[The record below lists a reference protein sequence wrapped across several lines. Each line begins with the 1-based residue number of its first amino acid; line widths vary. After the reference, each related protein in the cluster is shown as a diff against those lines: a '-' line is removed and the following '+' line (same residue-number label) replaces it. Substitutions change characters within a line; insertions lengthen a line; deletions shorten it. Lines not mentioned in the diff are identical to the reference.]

1 MNMIV
6 LISAAVGTVVPC
18 VAIWLGDVVSRR
30 AAAQSR

>member
-18 VAIWLGDVVSRR
+18 LAIWLGDTRR
-30 AAAQSR
+30 RGART